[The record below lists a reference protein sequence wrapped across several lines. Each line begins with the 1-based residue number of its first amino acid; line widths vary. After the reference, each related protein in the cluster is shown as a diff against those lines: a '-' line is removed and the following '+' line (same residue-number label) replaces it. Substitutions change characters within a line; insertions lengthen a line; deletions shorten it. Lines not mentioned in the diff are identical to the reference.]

1 MEKWLKSGQDTTL
14 AGLIHV
20 FAEKS
25 FAIIF
30 LLLMALPA
38 LPLPT
43 GGVTH
48 VTEIITMLL
57 SLELII
63 SRRTIW
69 LPKRW
74 QNMDIRKHIS
84 DKSVERLMKTIS
96 WFERFSRQRGGTAL
110 NQRGVLQII
119 GIVVLIFAAAAFI
132 APPFSGLD
140 TLPALGVMVISL
152 GLILEDALFVVAGFV
167 IGVVG
172 IGVEVALGKALFS
185 GLKHLF

>member
-1 MEKWLKSGQDTTL
+1 MEHWLKSGHDTTL
-14 AGLIHV
+14 AGLSNI
-20 FAEKS
+20 FSEKS

-57 SLELII
+57 SLEVII
-63 SRRTIW
+63 GRRTIW

-74 QNMDIRKHIS
+74 QTMDTRKHIS
-84 DKSVERLMKTIS
+84 DTSVVRLIKIIK
-96 WFERFSRQRGGTAL
+96 WFERFSRQRGGSAL
-110 NQRGVLQII
+110 VQQGVLSII
-119 GIVVLIFAAAAFI
+119 GGVVLVLTIATFI

-140 TLPALGVMVISL
+140 TLPALGVVVISL

-167 IGVVG
+167 IGVSG
-172 IGVEVALGKALFS
+172 IGVEIALGKALFS
-185 GLKHLF
+185 NLRHFF